1 MNELEIIQHRRVPG
15 LTVFLNSVDYRTAHM
30 HQEWEVIWVL
40 DEPLRIICGP
50 EDTVLEPGQ
59 LVVFAPDEPHEF
71 RKLDQNSTF
80 LCVQLSPAVVP
91 LRGPL
96 MLLDRFP
103 HRKMTAAELTER
115 KRELLAVA
123 RSYYLEEPFYEMK
136 CQGKALLAFRELL
149 RTLPTKPMTREELA
163 HRESRSGRLKR
174 LMDFVDAN
182 YAHKILLR
190 DFAAQEACSVSYLS
204 RFIRENMNQTFQ
216 EYVTSVRFHR
226 ACQLIAGGNRKMLDV
241 CMASGF
247 SDYRYFTRTFR
258 AYTGMSPESYA
269 RQGQRP
275 AEERKQS
282 VHSLH
287 SRERIFTGEESL
299 MILDTIVL

>member
-71 RKLDQNSTF
+71 RKLDRNSTF

-103 HRKMTAAELTER
+103 HRKMTAAELTDR
-115 KRELLAVA
+115 
-123 RSYYLEEPFYEMK
+123 
-136 CQGKALLAFRELL
+136 
-149 RTLPTKPMTREELA
+149 
-163 HRESRSGRLKR
+163 
-174 LMDFVDAN
+174 
-182 YAHKILLR
+182 
-190 DFAAQEACSVSYLS
+190 
-204 RFIRENMNQTFQ
+204 
-216 EYVTSVRFHR
+216 
-226 ACQLIAGGNRKMLDV
+226 
-241 CMASGF
+241 
-247 SDYRYFTRTFR
+247 
-258 AYTGMSPESYA
+258 
-269 RQGQRP
+269 
-275 AEERKQS
+275 
-282 VHSLH
+282 
-287 SRERIFTGEESL
+287 
-299 MILDTIVL
+299 

>member
-30 HQEWEVIWVL
+30 HPEWEVIWVL

-50 EDTVLEPGQ
+50 EETVLEPGQ
-59 LVVFAPDEPHEF
+59 IVIFAPDEPHEF
-71 RKLDQNSTF
+71 RKQDQNSTF
-80 LCVQLSPAVVP
+80 LCVQLSPATLP
-91 LRGPL
+91 MRAP

-103 HRKMTAAELTER
+103 HRHMSAVELAAL
-115 KRELLAVA
+115 KLELLDMA
-123 RSYYLEEPFYEMK
+123 RSYLTGEPFYEMK
-136 CQGKALLAFRELL
+136 CQGKALLAFYELL
-149 RTLPTKPMTREELA
+149 RALPTKPMTREELA

-190 DFAAQEACSVSYLS
+190 DFAEQEGCSVSYLS

-216 EYVTSVRFHR
+216 EYVNSVRFHR

-258 AYTGMSPESYA
+258 EYTNMTPEAYA
-269 RQGQRP
+269 RQGERP
-275 AEERKQS
+275 TEDRKKLR
-282 VHSLH
+282 HSLH
-287 SRERIFTGEESL
+287 SREHFFSSEESL
-299 MILDTIVL
+299 MILDSVML